1 MTTSSTG
8 VADRTLVRRSA
19 RGPVNRNEVLLE
31 VQDLR
36 VTFQRRGGAA
46 TRAVDGVSFA
56 VKPGEVVGI
65 VGESGSG
72 KSVTSMAVM
81 GLLPTRGVQVSGRAL
96 YRGQDLL
103 TLSSAELSDLRG
115 RELAMVFQDPMS
127 SLNPVVPVGTQVTEV
142 LLRHSDL
149 SRAEARD
156 EAEDL
161 LRRCGIPDPRRRL
174 KEYPHQLS
182 GGMRQ
187 RALIA
192 IALACKPALLICD
205 EPTTALD
212 VTIQAQVLELLKEL
226 VNDLGTAMVMITHD
240 LGVVA
245 GLCDFVNVMYA
256 GRVVEAAPRRELFG
270 HPRHRYTEGLLSS
283 IPRLD
288 APRGEP
294 LRPIPGTPRD
304 VLGWASGCAFAP
316 RCRHAAD
323 DCIVPDL
330 ALEPMGRLS
339 HEVRCVHPAPEGGG
353 PADLSDVT
361 GAGAPVRSDNS
372 VRTEGERA

>member
-1 MTTSSTG
+1 MTQPQTIRHPSGSTEP
-8 VADRTLVRRSA
+8 LLSVR
-19 RGPVNRNEVLLE
+19 
-31 VQDLR
+31 DLR
-36 VTFQRRGGAA
+36 VTFQRRGGRP
-46 TRAVDGVSFA
+46 THAVDGVSFA
-56 VKPGEVVGI
+56 VRPGEVVGI

-81 GLLPTRGVQVSGRAL
+81 GLLPGRGVQVSGEAL
-96 YRGQDLL
+96 YRGRNLL
-103 TLSSAELSDLRG
+103 TMPDGELSDLRG
-115 RELAMVFQDPMS
+115 SELAMVFQDPMS
-127 SLNPVVPVGTQVTEV
+127 SLNPVIPVGVQVTEV
-142 LLRHSDL
+142 LLRHQDIN
-149 SRAEARD
+149 RAEARD

-161 LRRCGIPDPRRRL
+161 LRRCGIPDPGRRL

-226 VNDLGTAMVMITHD
+226 VTDLGTAMVLITHD

-245 GLCDFVNVMYA
+245 GLCDSVNVMYA
-256 GRVVEAAPRRELFG
+256 GRVVESAPRRELFG

-288 APRGEP
+288 APRGSRCNP
-294 LRPIPGTPRD
+294 SP
-304 VLGWASGCAFAP
+304 AP
-316 RCRHAAD
+316 RA
-323 DCIVPDL
+323 
-330 ALEPMGRLS
+330 
-339 HEVRCVHPAPEGGG
+339 
-353 PADLSDVT
+353 T
-361 GAGAPVRSDNS
+361 
-372 VRTEGERA
+372 